1 MNRRSDVRMSWPVV
15 NVATAVPAAGTPHV
29 SYRMT
34 LSDLQGHH
42 HHHRGKKQFA
52 VTVRVG
58 PTLRGPIHLFD
69 GVFRRCEKTRLTF
82 NF

>member
-15 NVATAVPAAGTPHV
+15 NVATAVPAAGTPLV

-42 HHHRGKKQFA
+42 HHVRGK
-52 VTVRVG
+52 TVRG
-58 PTLRGPIHLFD
+58 QRTSRPYF
-69 GVFRRCEKTRLTF
+69 TRSDTPV
-82 NF
+82 